1 MTSHIVIY
9 GDKKGFEIDKR
20 NLLLLLNR
28 GDRKP
33 KMDLFRA
40 CIAAI
45 PRLIPDGMTK
55 LELVELVTRLTVHF
69 DEELRG

>member
-1 MTSHIVIY
+1 MSIQFY
-9 GDKKGFEIDKR
+9 KMLQ
-20 NLLLLLNR
+20 NLPCYLYS

-33 KMDLFRA
+33 RMDLFRT
-40 CIAAI
+40 CVAAI

-55 LELVELVTRLTVHF
+55 IELVELVTRLTVHF